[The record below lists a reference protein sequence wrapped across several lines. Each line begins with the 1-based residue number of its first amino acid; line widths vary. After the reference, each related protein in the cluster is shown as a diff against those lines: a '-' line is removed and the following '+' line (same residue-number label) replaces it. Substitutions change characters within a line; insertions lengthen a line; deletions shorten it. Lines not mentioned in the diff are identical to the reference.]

1 MKLNNLRFIIIFK
14 VDNSN
19 TQIRIKKPNNIIQSC
34 MLILLALGIY
44 SACPCKEKR
53 QIITSPDR
61 NISVQFLV
69 SQNKNAFYTV
79 KHAGKLI
86 LSQSKLGIIR
96 EDENFSEDLFLD
108 SVSNTEII
116 KDNYELVLG
125 KKRKYSYSANRK
137 IFHLKN
143 ANGKKM
149 DIIFQ
154 VSNDGVAFRYYFPE
168 KSDKIK
174 KIVKETSS
182 FNFSPGTKAYIQH
195 MSEAKSGWSQ
205 VNPCYEE
212 FYQQGIEIEKLQFN
226 NAGWV
231 FPALF
236 NYGEYWMLLNETA
249 PDRDYCG
256 CRLQQDSISHEFFID
271 FPQIQETFQGGALN
285 PQYTLPWKTPWRI
298 IVIGN
303 SLKTIVESTL
313 GTDLAEPT
321 KLKDISFVKPGQ
333 SSWSWVLLKDD
344 STVYDVQKRFI
355 DYASDMNWEYCLI
368 DATWDTRIGYDKI
381 KELAEYAKKKNVGL
395 TLWYNSAGDW
405 NTTFQTPRD
414 KMLTHKSR
422 VKEFNKIK
430 TMGIKGIKVDFFGGD
445 GQSVMKYYQDILE
458 DAAEYELMV
467 NCHGATLPRG
477 WQRTYPNLVTVEAI
491 KGFEYVTFD
500 QFDANNEPN
509 HSCMLPFTRNV
520 FDPMDFTPVC
530 FSEVPNIKR
539 ITTNGF
545 ELALSIVFWSG
556 IQHFAETPKGMA
568 KVPDY
573 VKNFLREIPPYWDD
587 TKFIDGFPGKF
598 VVIARKFDDT
608 WYVAGIN
615 GENTEKSLKC
625 KFPFIKITK
634 SGTLITDG
642 KDNRS
647 FNMEK
652 IIYIP
657 NDSFKI
663 KLKGKGGF
671 ALKFDD

>member
-61 NISVQFLV
+61 NISVHF
-69 SQNKNAFYTV
+69 SISKNKNACYMIKF
-79 KHAGKLI
+79 AGELI
-86 LSQSKLGIIR
+86 IKESKLGLIR
-96 EDENFSEDLFLD
+96 EDDDFSGNLSIESISGID
-108 SVSNTEII
+108 TI
-116 KDNYELVLG
+116 KDDYEMLQG
-125 KKRKYSYSANRK
+125 KKNKYSYTAYKRVY
-137 IFHLKN
+137 HLKN

-154 VSNDGVAFRYYFPE
+154 VSNDGVAYRYYFPE
-168 KSDKIK
+168 KSDGIK

-182 FNFSPGTKAYIQH
+182 FNFNPGTKAYIQH

-212 FYQQGIEIEKLQFN
+212 FYQQGIEIENLQFN

-236 NYGEYWMLLNETA
+236 NYGEYWMLLSETA

-271 FPQIQETFQGGALN
+271 FPLAAEKIFEGELN
-285 PQYTLPWKTPWRI
+285 PESQLPWKTPWRI
-298 IVIGN
+298 VVIGKG
-303 SLKTIVESTL
+303 LKTIVESTL
-313 GTDLAEPT
+313 GTDLAEPS

-500 QFDANNEPN
+500 QFDADNEPN

-530 FSEVPNIKR
+530 FSEVPGIKR
-539 ITTNGF
+539 ITSNGF

-556 IQHFAETPKGMA
+556 IQHFAETLKGMA

-573 VKNFLREIPPYWDD
+573 VKNFLREIPNRWDD
-587 TKFIDGFPGKF
+587 TKFVDGFPGKF

-615 GENTEKSLKC
+615 GENIEKTLNC
-625 KFPFIKITK
+625 ELPFVESTK
-634 SGTLITDG
+634 KATLITDG
-642 KDNRS
+642 EDNRS
-647 FNMEK
+647 FRTEK
-652 IIYIP
+652 INLYP
-657 NDSFKI
+657 NKPLEINLKGNGGFVI
-663 KLKGKGGF
+663 KLS
-671 ALKFDD
+671 D

>member
-1 MKLNNLRFIIIFK
+1 MKLNNLRSI
-14 VDNSN
+14 
-19 TQIRIKKPNNIIQSC
+19 NIIQIFV
-34 MLILLALGIY
+34 LILLTLGIY
-44 SACPCKEKR
+44 SACPCEEKNKT
-53 QIITSPDR
+53 IKSPNG
-61 NISVQFLV
+61 NISVHF
-69 SQNKNAFYTV
+69 SMSESKNACYTI
-79 KHAGKLI
+79 KHSDKPI
-86 LSQSKLGIIR
+86 IRQSKLGIIR
-96 EDENFSEDLFLD
+96 EDEDFSRNLSLD
-108 SVSNTEII
+108 SVSSIEVV
-116 KDNYELVLG
+116 KDDYEMLQG
-125 KKRKYSYSANRK
+125 KKTKYSYTAYKRVY
-137 IFHLKN
+137 HLKN
-143 ANGKKM
+143 ANDKKM

-168 KSDKIK
+168 KSDEIK

-182 FNFSPGTKAYIQH
+182 FNFYPGTKAYIQH
-195 MSEAKSGWSQ
+195 MSKAKSGWSQ

-212 FYQQGIEIEKLQFN
+212 FYQQGIEIEKLRFN

-236 NYGEYWMLLNETA
+236 NYDECWMLLSETA
-249 PDRDYCG
+249 PNRNYCG
-256 CRLQQDSISHEFFID
+256 CRLQQDSTSHEFFID
-271 FPQIQETFQGGALN
+271 FPQAAETIFGGELN
-285 PQYTLPWKTPWRI
+285 PESQLPWETPWRI

-313 GTDLAEPT
+313 GTDLAEPS
-321 KLKDISFVKPGQ
+321 KLKDISFVKTGQ

-381 KELAEYAKKKNVGL
+381 KELDEYAKKKNVGL

-405 NTTFQTPRD
+405 NTAFQTPKHR
-414 KMLTHKSR
+414 MLTHQSR
-422 VKEFNKIK
+422 AEEFKRIK
-430 TMGIKGIKVDFFGGD
+430 AMGIKGIKVDFFGGD
-445 GQSVMKYYQDILE
+445 GQSVMKYYQDMLE

-491 KGFEYVTFD
+491 KGFEYVTFG
-500 QFDANNEPN
+500 QLDADNEPN

-539 ITTNGF
+539 ITSNAF
-545 ELALSIVFWSG
+545 ELALSVLFYSG
-556 IQHFAETPKGMA
+556 IQHFAETPTGMA

-573 VKNFLREIPPYWDD
+573 VKNFLREIPNSWDD

-598 VVIARKFDDT
+598 VVIARKFEGT

-615 GENTEKSLKC
+615 GENMDKNLNIKLNFLKT
-625 KFPFIKITK
+625 TK
-634 SGTLITDG
+634 SATLITDG

-647 FNMEK
+647 FNTEK
-652 IIYIP
+652 IIYTP
-657 NDSFKI
+657 NDPLEINI
-663 KLKGKGGF
+663 KGNGGF
-671 ALKFDD
+671 VLKFND

>member
-1 MKLNNLRFIIIFK
+1 MAKHKTNITIKIFALMFLTLR
-14 VDNSN
+14 
-19 TQIRIKKPNNIIQSC
+19 
-34 MLILLALGIY
+34 IY
-44 SACPCKEKR
+44 PACPCEGKR

-79 KHAGKLI
+79 KHADKLI

-96 EDENFSEDLFLD
+96 EDENFFENLSLD
-108 SVSNTEII
+108 SVSSIETV
-116 KDNYELVLG
+116 KDDYEMLQG

-137 IFHLKN
+137 VFYLKN
-143 ANGKKM
+143 KNGTKM
-149 DIIFQ
+149 NIIFQ

-168 KSDKIK
+168 KSAEIK
-174 KIVKETSS
+174 KIVKENSS
-182 FNFSPGTKAYIQH
+182 FNFSSGTKAYIQH

-212 FYQQGIEIEKLQFN
+212 FYKQGIEIENLKFN

-236 NYGEYWMLLNETA
+236 NYNEYWILLSETA

-271 FPQIQETFQGGALN
+271 FPESKETAPGKMLN
-285 PQYTLPWKTPWRI
+285 PQSTLPWKTPWRI
-298 IVIGN
+298 IVIGKE
-303 SLKTIVESTL
+303 LKTIVESTL
-313 GTDLAEPT
+313 GTDLAEPS
-321 KLKDISFVKPGQ
+321 KLKDISYVKLGQ

-381 KELAEYAKKKNVGL
+381 KELTEYAKKKNVGL

-430 TMGIKGIKVDFFGGD
+430 ELGIKGIKVDFFGGD
-445 GQSVMKYYQDILE
+445 GQSVMSYYQDILE
-458 DAAEYELMV
+458 DAAEFELMV
-467 NCHGATLPRG
+467 NFHGATLPRG

-500 QFDANNEPN
+500 QFDADNEPN

-530 FSEVPNIKR
+530 FSEVPGIKR
-539 ITTNGF
+539 ITSNTF
-545 ELALSIVFWSG
+545 ELALSIIFWSG
-556 IQHFAETPKGMA
+556 IQHFAETPKGMK

-573 VKNFLREIPPYWDD
+573 VRNFLREIPNRWDD
-587 TKFIDGFPGKF
+587 TKFVDGSPGKF
-598 VVIARKFDDT
+598 VVIAREFDDT

-615 GENTEKSLKC
+615 GENSEKSLKC
-625 KFPFIKITK
+625 DLSFIKVTK

-642 KDNRS
+642 KSNRS
-647 FNMEK
+647 FSMEK
-652 IIYIP
+652 IVYIP
-657 NDSFKI
+657 NEPLKI
-663 KLKGKGGF
+663 NLKVNGGF
-671 ALKFDD
+671 VIKFDN